1 MKKLLLLLALF
12 AISCEKKSEPFPVK
26 VIGER
31 LEFSDDTYSFY
42 AFTFRNESDAIVDS
56 FTVGVSLYEDGLQ
69 ATETRTYRDE
79 LVPYEEFTTGIVFEY
94 PILNDSNVTFKYK
107 FK

>member
-26 VIGER
+26 VISES
-31 LEFSDDTYSFY
+31 LEFRDDIRSWYL
-42 AFTFRNESDAIVDS
+42 FTFRNEGDGIIDS
-56 FTVGVSLYEDGLQ
+56 FTVTIQLYEDGLQ
-69 ATETRTYRDE
+69 ATDSRVVREE
-79 LVPYEEFTTGIVFEY
+79 LVPFQTTSRLVGFEY
-94 PILNDSNVTFKYK
+94 SVKNDSDVTFKYK